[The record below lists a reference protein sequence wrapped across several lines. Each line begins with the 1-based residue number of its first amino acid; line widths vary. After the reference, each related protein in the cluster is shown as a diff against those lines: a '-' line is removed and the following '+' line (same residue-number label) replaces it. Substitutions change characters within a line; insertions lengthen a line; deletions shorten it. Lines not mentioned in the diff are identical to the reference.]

1 MISFYYRYLNC
12 LQVRELERSP
22 KLWFTL
28 QMSRKTK
35 PKLGVRNHM
44 RMSNVGDKD
53 SHSRC
58 APFQSCCEDLGCK
71 QRSRNLRQD
80 SDFRCRHFKHTLK
93 PTQHNVHSYFSSSRT
108 PTNSVHFGCFATFR
122 HTNTNNV
129 FRMVWFRLLQLTECF
144 YLFIAYVLLSFQLWL
159 ALAKRV
165 FYQAT
170 EMLQEQCFWCSV

>member
-1 MISFYYRYLNC
+1 MWVTKIHIAVVLPSSH
-12 LQVRELERSP
+12 VAET
-22 KLWFTL
+22 WVV
-28 QMSRKTK
+28 SRGAGT
-35 PKLGVRNHM
+35 
-44 RMSNVGDKD
+44 
-53 SHSRC
+53 C
-58 APFQSCCEDLGCK
+58 A
-71 QRSRNLRQD
+71 
-80 SDFRCRHFKHTLK
+80 RCRHFKHTLK

-122 HTNTNNV
+122 HTNTNSV

-170 EMLQEQCFWCSV
+170 EMLQEQCFRCSV